1 MSTKGRI
8 LGIHIGSKSKKKSNG
23 TDNRDQNSTDEG
35 DTVDT
40 TNKMTKSSSLTSIP
54 TSEPEKLIVDQSDI
68 ITLTQ
73 DVKCFSDGLNR
84 LKAVFEDHDSTDDL
98 RVTIHE
104 RLGEVLSILKNLL
117 HQYPALQSTEL
128 FAASGSLITK
138 VKSYNQGGSNPDVKD
153 TSLYEAIDQLA
164 LAFSSGVSDY
174 LMGDMG
180 SAFLEKE
187 TKGTKSCEDLLSAK
201 DEEKGANNQN
211 EVKQLSTYEI
221 DRVLSQLEAGVDVA
235 LQRAKAWSKYMKDI
249 TSYIERKAHLET
261 EYSKN
266 LARLAQ
272 TMRPVL
278 TEEGFLPL
286 QSVYCTVLSQDIEY
300 ASTCQATQILLQTSK
315 FVEPLTA
322 RRLEHDKMRKT
333 VKDSWMKEVK
343 KMHEAVQSL
352 RKAQAMY
359 FQRQHEYEKA
369 KEQASKLESDMLSQS
384 SASALTKMDK
394 RRKLEDDAMH
404 RAAEAET
411 TYKACVVE
419 ANTRKTELENT
430 KTELLAKIREQI
442 FLCDQVIKSVTIEY
456 FHLLQTVTAPIPVQ
470 YHTISET
477 SKQYEVGFQYGEF
490 VKRLPVTD
498 KNSMIAEPF
507 AFEPYINGARD
518 AGRKTSTQSTGSGSS
533 DHHSQDESPSFTGD
547 RKDKYRVAVKA
558 WPVGSDTDS
567 GSSKSSPSNSPHQ
580 TGRRTL
586 KTAKSLDELT
596 EGDHGGGFLQIPP
609 CILKGV
615 DVSIQGMT
623 KGGGKRRNTT
633 FGVDFQEQVEQWKS
647 AVPPIVKR
655 CLKEV
660 EQRGIT
666 LRGIYRVS
674 GVKSKVE
681 GLCQRF
687 EKDPDSIELSEEHP
701 NVISNVLK
709 LYLRQLPEPLL
720 TFKMYSEFIHLAKES
735 VAGALTLDETIEK
748 LGVLISKLPYSNFKT
763 CGVLMY
769 HLQRVASFNSVN
781 QMTSSN
787 LGIVFGPTLLRPLEG
802 TASLASLVDTP
813 HQTRTVELLITN
825 AQLIFGPET
834 EYELI
839 PGETPIEPITE
850 KSQPKPD
857 TSTKI
862 VITKDDVKAA
872 SSPNILSAEK
882 TVDQLVQGDND
893 NSVQSKTSDADFVL
907 PGSAHC
913 NKKEIVPLSDGE
925 SSMVLNSD
933 HGNHFVRPPELI
945 KRSPPQV
952 LKIQPATIQALTLEK
967 KKINLPTITVIES
980 SPIREYPPQHNFA
993 ATLAQTTTQ
1002 SNPTHALSE
1011 SHPLSMASHDST
1023 TETPTIQAL
1032 IKATKAT
1039 FSIEN
1044 FKSQSTAQ
1052 TDTDALA
1059 VEKQVILPQVEVVKT
1074 DDEDSNNNAPTKP
1087 KPSDLPPLNT
1097 LTITCPSSP
1106 LLQRHALMQAQK
1118 EAGNSSPPVLRR
1130 NTSAKRSPPLF
1141 RTSLTDIGNKSREA
1155 DGHMGS
1161 LSPKLSRRFSGQG
1174 SSLSG
1179 SWTRS
1184 SSSLDSKEGSI
1195 SPLLSIH
1202 ANISDKMDETASTKM
1217 EIDEKNTL
1225 DLDMTVRSGMFDTMN
1240 VKKTDMKKNV
1250 TFSLDLD
1257 TQSLS
1262 SDISSKD
1269 GDESHMDM
1277 SVQSA
1282 VPTVKTKPTQNKT
1295 DQSKPVVKER
1305 KKKGPLGIVMGKA
1318 AIAARAVS
1326 SGAQRSISSSSSSSS
1341 PKQPVTSTKPDLKPE
1356 RKHSHSQCVMGTSA
1370 AHSSRT
1376 GHISCATCG
1385 RRRAASQSNVASEPP
1400 TKQQAKGK
1408 QAPVRKISTESYP
1421 RKTTDTTSSSKYAST
1436 RESSDKS
1443 GQKPSKKSKTERR
1456 PFFV

>member
-8 LGIHIGSKSKKKSNG
+8 LGIHIGSKSKKKSND

-35 DTVDT
+35 DQVEA

-84 LKAVFEDHDSTDDL
+84 LKTVFEDHDSTEEV

-117 HQYPALQSTEL
+117 HRYPALQSTEL

-138 VKSYNQGGSNPDVKD
+138 VKSYNQGSSNPDVKD
-153 TSLYEAIDQLA
+153 PSLFEAIDQLA

-180 SAFLEKE
+180 SAFLEKG

-201 DEEKGANNQN
+201 DEEKGADYQN
-211 EVKQLSTYEI
+211 EVKQLSTEEI

-286 QSVYCTVLSQDIEY
+286 QSVYCTILSQDIEY

-322 RRLEHDKMRKT
+322 RRLEHDKMRKS

-359 FQRQHEYEKA
+359 FQRQQEYEKA

-404 RAAEAET
+404 RKVFHKAAEAET

-419 ANTRKTELENT
+419 ANTRKTDLENT
-430 KTELLAKIREQI
+430 KTDLLAKIREQI

-498 KNSMIAEPF
+498 KNSMVAEPF

-518 AGRKTSTQSTGSGSS
+518 SGRKTSTQSTGSGSS
-533 DHHSQDESPSFTGD
+533 DHHSQDESPSFSVD

-586 KTAKSLDELT
+586 TTAKSLDELT
-596 EGDHGGGFLQIPP
+596 EAEHGGGFLQIPP

-615 DVSIQGMT
+615 DVSIQGT
-623 KGGGKRRNTT
+623 NKGGGKRRNTT

-735 VAGALTLDETIEK
+735 SQGALTLDETIEK

-813 HQTRTVELLITN
+813 HQTRTVELLITH

-850 KSQPKPD
+850 KSKPKPD

-862 VITKDDVKAA
+862 VITKDDVKPASKSSKAA

-913 NKKEIVPLSDGE
+913 NKKEIVALSDGE
-925 SSMVLNSD
+925 ENGDIDSD
-933 HGNHFVRPPELI
+933 GD
-945 KRSPPQV
+945 
-952 LKIQPATIQALTLEK
+952 
-967 KKINLPTITVIES
+967 LPDTMLPDDS
-980 SPIREYPPQHNFA
+980 Q
-993 ATLAQTTTQ
+993 
-1002 SNPTHALSE
+1002 HALHSNAFKG
-1011 SHPLSMASHDST
+1011 SDPDIIYTVMAD
-1023 TETPTIQAL
+1023 
-1032 IKATKAT
+1032 
-1039 FSIEN
+1039 
-1044 FKSQSTAQ
+1044 
-1052 TDTDALA
+1052 
-1059 VEKQVILPQVEVVKT
+1059 V
-1074 DDEDSNNNAPTKP
+1074 
-1087 KPSDLPPLNT
+1087 
-1097 LTITCPSSP
+1097 
-1106 LLQRHALMQAQK
+1106 
-1118 EAGNSSPPVLRR
+1118 
-1130 NTSAKRSPPLF
+1130 
-1141 RTSLTDIGNKSREA
+1141 
-1155 DGHMGS
+1155 
-1161 LSPKLSRRFSGQG
+1161 
-1174 SSLSG
+1174 
-1179 SWTRS
+1179 
-1184 SSSLDSKEGSI
+1184 
-1195 SPLLSIH
+1195 
-1202 ANISDKMDETASTKM
+1202 
-1217 EIDEKNTL
+1217 
-1225 DLDMTVRSGMFDTMN
+1225 
-1240 VKKTDMKKNV
+1240 
-1250 TFSLDLD
+1250 
-1257 TQSLS
+1257 
-1262 SDISSKD
+1262 
-1269 GDESHMDM
+1269 
-1277 SVQSA
+1277 
-1282 VPTVKTKPTQNKT
+1282 
-1295 DQSKPVVKER
+1295 
-1305 KKKGPLGIVMGKA
+1305 
-1318 AIAARAVS
+1318 
-1326 SGAQRSISSSSSSSS
+1326 
-1341 PKQPVTSTKPDLKPE
+1341 
-1356 RKHSHSQCVMGTSA
+1356 
-1370 AHSSRT
+1370 
-1376 GHISCATCG
+1376 
-1385 RRRAASQSNVASEPP
+1385 
-1400 TKQQAKGK
+1400 
-1408 QAPVRKISTESYP
+1408 
-1421 RKTTDTTSSSKYAST
+1421 
-1436 RESSDKS
+1436 
-1443 GQKPSKKSKTERR
+1443 
-1456 PFFV
+1456 